1 MQKYLLLVQFKFI
14 WSLPGLEQ
22 EHVSSLHSVPLE
34 QDLGLEQEQ
43 EQESELHDL
52 SV

>member
-1 MQKYLLLVQFKFI
+1 MTKYLFLIQFKFI

-22 EHVSSLHSVPLE
+22 EHVSSFHSVPSE

-43 EQESELHDL
+43 EQESELQDL